1 LSIAAAKRPKKKPP
15 IIDFPNDEDTRQMDI
30 GAVYQS
36 KLTTPEQAV
45 ASIPS
50 GSNFSM
56 GMAMAEPPA
65 LLRALADRAK
75 AGQIE
80 GLKVYYFE
88 ATRIAGETILRYE
101 LNDRIRPYCMFI
113 AATERAL
120 IKRAEA
126 DGGRKIVNYVPSN
139 FHQAPRLLTDEV
151 GIDTFV
157 CTISPMDRHGYFS
170 FGTGN
175 DYSSKVARAAKR
187 LIVEVNQNMPRVHG
201 AGAELHVSEV
211 SAIVENNVPL
221 LQLPIRAPAPED
233 DVIARMIAGLVPDGA
248 CLQMGVGALP
258 DIVCAALRDRNDLGI
273 HTEAL
278 NPGLVD
284 LVRAGVV
291 TNRRKAIDWG
301 KTVFTFAM
309 GQEAMYD
316 FLDDNPAVESR
327 PVDYVND
334 PRIIA
339 QNDNVISINATI
351 QIDLTGAC
359 NSEHM
364 LGHQYSASG
373 GQLDF
378 VRGAYASKG
387 GKSIIAATST
397 AAKGKVSRIV
407 PTLEGPVTTPRIDTH
422 YVVTEFGAVNLKGLS
437 STDRALQLIELANPE
452 FRGGLREAAKAMHLS

>member
-1 LSIAAAKRPKKKPP
+1 
-15 IIDFPNDEDTRQMDI
+15 MDV
-30 GAVYQS
+30 GSLYQS
-36 KLTTPEQAV
+36 KLTTPDQAV

-50 GSNFSM
+50 GSKLSM

-65 LLRALADRAK
+65 LLKALADRA
-75 AGQIE
+75 GDGRIE
-80 GLKVYYFE
+80 DLKVYYFE
-88 ATRIAGETILRYE
+88 STRIAGETILRYE
-101 LNDRIRPYCMFI
+101 LIDRIRPYCMFI
-113 AATERAL
+113 SATERAL
-120 IKRAEA
+120 IKRGVE
-126 DGGRKIVNYVPSN
+126 DGGRKVMNYVPNN
-139 FHQAPRLLTDEV
+139 FHQTPRLLIDEI

-157 CTISPMDRHGYFS
+157 CTVSPMDQHGYFS

-175 DYSSKVARAAKR
+175 DYSTKVARSAER
-187 LIVEVNQNMPRVHG
+187 LIVEVNENMPRVSG
-201 AGAELHVSEV
+201 AGAELHVSEIAAV
-211 SAIVENNVPL
+211 VKNNVPL
-221 LQLPIRAPAPED
+221 LELPIRAPTPED
-233 DVIARMIAGLVPDGA
+233 EVIGRTIAGLVPDGA

-258 DIVCAALRDRNDLGI
+258 NLVCAELRDRSDLGI

-291 TNRRKAIDWG
+291 NNRRKAIDRG

-309 GQEAMYD
+309 GQKAMYD
-316 FLDDNPAVESR
+316 FLNDNPAVESA

-334 PRIIA
+334 PHIIA

-387 GKSIIAATST
+387 GKSIIAAQST
-397 AAKGKVSRIV
+397 AARGKISRIV
-407 PTLEGPVTTPRIDTH
+407 PRLEGPVTTPRIDTH
-422 YVVTEFGAVNLKGLS
+422 YIVTEFGAVNLKGLS
-437 STDRALQLIELANPE
+437 STERALRLIDLAHPE
-452 FRGGLREAAKAMHLS
+452 FREGLRDAAREQHLI

>member
-1 LSIAAAKRPKKKPP
+1 
-15 IIDFPNDEDTRQMDI
+15 MDV
-30 GAVYQS
+30 GSLYQS
-36 KLTTPEQAV
+36 KLTTPDQAV

-50 GSNFSM
+50 GSKLSM

-65 LLRALADRAK
+65 LLKALAERAG
-75 AGQIE
+75 AGEIE
-80 GLKVYYFE
+80 DLKVYYFE
-88 ATRIAGETILRYE
+88 ATKIAGETILRYE

-113 AATERAL
+113 SAAERAL
-120 IKRAEA
+120 IKRGVE
-126 DGGRKIVNYVPSN
+126 DGGRKVINYVPNN
-139 FHQAPRLLTDEV
+139 FHQAPRLLIDEI

-157 CTISPMDRHGYFS
+157 CTVSPMDRHGYFS

-175 DYSSKVARAAKR
+175 DYSTKVARSAKR
-187 LIVEVNQNMPRVHG
+187 LIVEVNENMPRVSG
-201 AGAELHVSEV
+201 AGAELHVSEIAAV
-211 SAIVENNVPL
+211 VKNNVPL
-221 LQLPIRAPAPED
+221 LELPIRAPTPED
-233 DVIARMIAGLVPDGA
+233 EVIGRTIAGLVPDGA

-258 DIVCAALRDRNDLGI
+258 NLVCAELRDRNDLGI

-291 TNRRKAIDWG
+291 NNRRKAIDRG

-309 GQEAMYD
+309 GQKAMYD
-316 FLDDNPAVESR
+316 FLNDNPAVESA

-334 PRIIA
+334 PHIIA

-387 GKSIIAATST
+387 GKSIIAARST

-407 PTLEGPVTTPRIDTH
+407 ARLDGPVTTPRIDTH

-437 STDRALQLIELANPE
+437 STERAQELIALAHPE
-452 FRGGLREAAKAMHLS
+452 FRDELMASAKELHLV

>member
-1 LSIAAAKRPKKKPP
+1 
-15 IIDFPNDEDTRQMDI
+15 MDI
-30 GAVYQS
+30 ASLYQS
-36 KLTTPEQAV
+36 KLTMPNQAV

-50 GSNFSM
+50 GSKLSM

-65 LLRALADRAK
+65 LLKALADRAE
-75 AGQIE
+75 AGGIE
-80 GLKVYYFE
+80 DLKVYYFE
-88 ATRIAGETILRYE
+88 ATSIAGKTILRYE
-101 LNDRIRPYCMFI
+101 LMDRIRPYCMFVS
-113 AATERAL
+113 ATERAL
-120 IKRAEA
+120 IKRGVEN
-126 DGGRKIVNYVPSN
+126 GERKIINYVPNN
-139 FHQAPRLLTDEV
+139 FHQAPRLLIDEI
-151 GIDTFV
+151 GIETFV
-157 CTISPMDRHGYFS
+157 CTVSPIDRHGYFS

-175 DYSSKVARAAKR
+175 DYSTKVARAAKR
-187 LIVEVNQNMPRVHG
+187 LIVEVNANMPRVSG

-211 SAIVENNVPL
+211 DAIVENNVPL
-221 LQLPIRAPAPED
+221 LELPVRAPTPED
-233 DVIARMIAGLVPDGA
+233 EVIGRTIASLVPDGA

-258 DIVCAALRDRNDLGI
+258 NLVCAELRDRNDLGI

-284 LVRAGVV
+284 LIRAGVV
-291 TNRRKAIDWG
+291 TNRHKAIDRG

-309 GQEAMYD
+309 GQKAMYD
-316 FLDDNPAVESR
+316 FLNDNPAVESA

-339 QNDNVISINATI
+339 QNDNVVSINATI

-378 VRGAYASKG
+378 VRGAYASRG

-397 AAKGKVSRIV
+397 AAKGKISRLV
-407 PTLEGPVTTPRIDTH
+407 ARLDGPVTTPRIDTQ
-422 YVVTEFGAVNLKGLS
+422 YIVTEFGAVNLKGLS
-437 STDRALQLIELANPE
+437 STERAHALITLAHPE
-452 FRGGLREAAKAMHLS
+452 FRDGLRTAAEEQHLI

>member
-1 LSIAAAKRPKKKPP
+1 
-15 IIDFPNDEDTRQMDI
+15 MDV
-30 GAVYQS
+30 GSLYQS
-36 KLTTPEQAV
+36 KLTSPDQAV
-45 ASIPS
+45 APIPS
-50 GSNFSM
+50 GSKLSM

-65 LLRALADRAK
+65 LLKALAARAE
-75 AGQIE
+75 AG
-80 GLKVYYFE
+80 GVGDLRVYYFE
-88 ATRIAGETILRYE
+88 ATSIAGGTILRYE
-101 LNDRIRPYCMFI
+101 LNDRIQPYCMFLSAI
-113 AATERAL
+113 ERAL
-120 IKRAEA
+120 VKRGVE
-126 DGGRKIVNYVPSN
+126 DGGRKVINYVPNN
-139 FHQAPRLLTDEV
+139 FHQTPRLLIDDI

-157 CTISPMDRHGYFS
+157 CTVSPMDRHGYFS

-175 DYSSKVARAAKR
+175 DYSTKVARTAKR
-187 LIVEVNQNMPRVHG
+187 LIVEVNENMPRVIGVG
-201 AGAELHVSEV
+201 AQLHVSEV
-211 SAIVENNVPL
+211 DAIVENHVPL
-221 LQLPIRAPAPED
+221 LELPLRDPSPED
-233 DVIARMIAGLVPDGA
+233 EIIGRTIAGLVPDGA

-258 DIVCAALRDRNDLGI
+258 NLVCAKLTDRNDLGV

-284 LVRAGVV
+284 LVVAGVAN
-291 TNRRKAIDWG
+291 NRCKTIDRG

-309 GQEAMYD
+309 GQKAMYD
-316 FLDDNPAVESR
+316 FLNDNPAVESR

-364 LGHQYSASG
+364 LGHQFSASG

-387 GKSIIAATST
+387 GKSIIAAHST

-407 PTLEGPVTTPRIDTH
+407 PRLEGPVTTPRIDTH
-422 YVVTEFGAVNLKGLS
+422 YIVTEFGAVNLKGLS
-437 STDRALQLIELANPE
+437 STERALRLIELAHPE
-452 FRGGLREAAKAMHLS
+452 FRESLKEVAKEQHLI

>member
-1 LSIAAAKRPKKKPP
+1 MNADSL
-15 IIDFPNDEDTRQMDI
+15 
-30 GAVYQS
+30 YQS
-36 KLTTPEQAV
+36 KLTTPDQAI

-50 GSNFSM
+50 GSKLSI
-56 GMAMAEPPA
+56 GMAMAQPPA
-65 LLRALADRAK
+65 LLKALADRAA
-75 AGQIE
+75 AGRIE
-80 GLKVYYFE
+80 NLKVYYFE
-88 ATRIAGETILRYE
+88 ATRIAGDTILRYE

-113 AATERAL
+113 TATERAL
-120 IKRAEA
+120 IKRGVE
-126 DGGRKIVNYVPSN
+126 DGGRKIINYVPNN
-139 FHQAPRLLTDEV
+139 FHQAPRLLIDEI

-157 CTISPMDRHGYFS
+157 CTVSPMDRHGYFS

-175 DYSSKVARAAKR
+175 DYSTKVARSAKR
-187 LIVEVNQNMPRVHG
+187 LIVEVNENMPRVNG

-211 SAIVENNVPL
+211 DAIVANHVPL
-221 LQLPIRAPAPED
+221 LELPIRAPAAED
-233 DVIARMIAGLVPDGA
+233 EVIGRTIAGLVPDGA

-258 DIVCAALRDRNDLGI
+258 NLVCAELRDRNDLGI

-291 TNRRKAIDWG
+291 TNRRKTLDRG

-309 GQEAMYD
+309 GQKATYD
-316 FLDDNPAVESR
+316 FLNDNPAVESR

-334 PRIIA
+334 PRVIA
-339 QNDNVISINATI
+339 QNDNVVSINATI

-387 GKSIIAATST
+387 GKSIIAARST

-407 PTLEGPVTTPRIDTH
+407 ARLDGPVTTPRIDTH
-422 YVVTEFGAVNLKGLS
+422 YVVTEFGAVSLKGLS
-437 STDRALQLIELANPE
+437 STERAKALIALAHPE
-452 FRGGLREAAKAMHLS
+452 FRDELTEAAKQQHLI

>member
-1 LSIAAAKRPKKKPP
+1 
-15 IIDFPNDEDTRQMDI
+15 MDI
-30 GAVYQS
+30 ASLYQS
-36 KLTTPEQAV
+36 KLTMPNQAV

-50 GSNFSM
+50 GSKLSM

-65 LLRALADRAK
+65 LLKALADRAE
-75 AGQIE
+75 AGGIE
-80 GLKVYYFE
+80 DLKVYYFE
-88 ATRIAGETILRYE
+88 ATKIAGGTILRYE
-101 LNDRIRPYCMFI
+101 LNDRIHPYCMFI
-113 AATERAL
+113 AAAERAL
-120 IKRAEA
+120 IKRGVE
-126 DGGRKIVNYVPSN
+126 DGGRKIVNYVPNN
-139 FHQAPRLLTDEV
+139 FHQTPRLLIDEI
-151 GIDTFV
+151 GIDSFV
-157 CTISPMDRHGYFS
+157 CTVSSMDRHGYFS

-175 DYSSKVARAAKR
+175 DYSTKVARAAKR
-187 LIVEVNQNMPRVHG
+187 LIVEVNENMPRVHG
-201 AGAELHVSEV
+201 DGAELHVSAV
-211 SAIVENNVPL
+211 DAIVENNVPL
-221 LQLPIRAPAPED
+221 LELPIRAPAPED
-233 DVIARMIAGLVPDGA
+233 AVIGRTIAGLVPDGA

-258 DIVCAALRDRNDLGI
+258 NIVCDALKNRNDLGI

-284 LVRAGVV
+284 LIRAGVV
-291 TNRRKAIDWG
+291 TNRRKAIDRG

-309 GQEAMYD
+309 GQKAMYD
-316 FLDDNPAVESR
+316 FLNDNPAVESA

-351 QIDLTGAC
+351 EIDLTGAC

-397 AAKGKVSRIV
+397 AAHGKISRIV
-407 PTLEGPVTTPRIDTH
+407 PRLEGPVTTPRIDTH
-422 YVVTEFGAVNLKGLS
+422 YIVTEFGSANLKGLS
-437 STDRALQLIELANPE
+437 STERAHALIGLAHPE
-452 FRGGLREAAKAMHLS
+452 FRDELLASAKKLHLV

>member
-1 LSIAAAKRPKKKPP
+1 
-15 IIDFPNDEDTRQMDI
+15 MDI
-30 GAVYQS
+30 ASLYQS
-36 KLTTPEQAV
+36 KLTMPNQAV

-50 GSNFSM
+50 GSKLSM

-65 LLRALADRAK
+65 LLKALADRAE
-75 AGQIE
+75 AGGIE
-80 GLKVYYFE
+80 DLKVYYFE
-88 ATRIAGETILRYE
+88 ATSIAGKTILRYE
-101 LNDRIRPYCMFI
+101 LMDRIRPYCMFVS
-113 AATERAL
+113 ATERAL
-120 IKRAEA
+120 IKRGVEN
-126 DGGRKIVNYVPSN
+126 GERKIINYVPNN
-139 FHQAPRLLTDEV
+139 FHQAPRLLIDEI
-151 GIDTFV
+151 GIETFV
-157 CTISPMDRHGYFS
+157 CTVSPIDRHGYFS

-175 DYSSKVARAAKR
+175 DYSTKVARAAKR
-187 LIVEVNQNMPRVHG
+187 LIVEVNANMPRVSG

-211 SAIVENNVPL
+211 DAIVENNVPL
-221 LQLPIRAPAPED
+221 LELPVRAPTPED
-233 DVIARMIAGLVPDGA
+233 EVIGRTIASLVPDGA

-258 DIVCAALRDRNDLGI
+258 NLVCAELRDRNDLGI

-284 LVRAGVV
+284 LIRAGVV
-291 TNRRKAIDWG
+291 TNRHKAIDRG

-309 GQEAMYD
+309 GQKAMYD
-316 FLDDNPAVESR
+316 FLSDNPAVESA

-397 AAKGKVSRIV
+397 AAHGKISRIV
-407 PTLEGPVTTPRIDTH
+407 PRLQGPVTTPRIDTH
-422 YVVTEFGAVNLKGLS
+422 YVVTEFGSANLKGLS
-437 STDRALQLIELANPE
+437 STERAHALIGLAHPE
-452 FRGGLREAAKAMHLS
+452 FRDELLASAKKLHLV

>member
-1 LSIAAAKRPKKKPP
+1 
-15 IIDFPNDEDTRQMDI
+15 MDV
-30 GAVYQS
+30 GSLYRS
-36 KLTTPEQAV
+36 KLTTPDQAMV
-45 ASIPS
+45 AIPS
-50 GSNFSM
+50 GSKLSM

-65 LLRALADRAK
+65 LLKALANRAE
-75 AGQIE
+75 AGGIE
-80 GLKVYYFE
+80 DLMVYYFE

-101 LNDRIRPYCMFI
+101 LNDRIHPYCMFI
-113 AATERAL
+113 SATERAL
-120 IKRAEA
+120 IKRGVE
-126 DGGRKIVNYVPSN
+126 DGGRKVINYVPNN
-139 FHQAPRLLTDEV
+139 FHQTPRLLIDEI
-151 GIDTFV
+151 GIDSFV
-157 CTISPMDRHGYFS
+157 CTVSPMDRHGYFS

-175 DYSSKVARAAKR
+175 DYSTKAARAAKR
-187 LIVEVNQNMPRVHG
+187 LIVEVNQNMPRVNG

-211 SAIVENNVPL
+211 DVIVENNVPL
-221 LQLPIRAPAPED
+221 LELPIRAPTPED
-233 DVIARMIAGLVPDGA
+233 EVIGRTIAGLVPDGA

-258 DIVCAALRDRNDLGI
+258 NLVCAQLRDRNDLGI

-291 TNRRKAIDWG
+291 NNRRKAVDRG

-309 GQEAMYD
+309 GQKAMYD
-316 FLDDNPAVESR
+316 FLNDNPAAESA

-334 PRIIA
+334 PHIIA

-351 QIDLTGAC
+351 EIDLTGAC

-387 GKSIIAATST
+387 GKSIIAAQST

-407 PTLEGPVTTPRIDTH
+407 PRLEGPVTTPRIDTH
-422 YVVTEFGAVNLKGLS
+422 YIVTEFGAVNLKGLS
-437 STDRALQLIELANPE
+437 STERALRLIELAHPE
-452 FRGGLREAAKAMHLS
+452 FRDGLMASAKELHLV

>member
-1 LSIAAAKRPKKKPP
+1 
-15 IIDFPNDEDTRQMDI
+15 MDI
-30 GAVYQS
+30 NARYQS
-36 KLTTPEQAV
+36 KLTTPDQAV

-50 GSNFSM
+50 GSRLSM

-65 LLRALADRAK
+65 LLKALADRAE
-75 AGQIE
+75 AG
-80 GLKVYYFE
+80 KVENVRLYYYE
-88 ATRIAGETILRYE
+88 ATSIAGKTVLRYE
-101 LNDRIRPYCMFI
+101 LNDRLIPYCMFVS
-113 AATERAL
+113 AAERAL
-120 IKRAEA
+120 IKRGME
-126 DGGRKIVNYVPSN
+126 DGGRKVINYVPNN
-139 FHQAPRLLTDEV
+139 FHQAPRLLIDDI

-157 CTISPMDRHGYFS
+157 HTVSPIDRHGYFS

-175 DYSSKVARAAKR
+175 DYSTKVARAAKR
-187 LIVEVNQNMPRVHG
+187 LIVEVNENMPRVNG

-211 SAIVENNVPL
+211 DAIVENNVPL
-221 LQLPIRAPAPED
+221 LELPVRGPTAED
-233 DVIARMIAGLVPDGA
+233 EVIGRTIASLVPDGA

-258 DIVCAALRDRNDLGI
+258 NLVCAELKARNDLGI

-291 TNRRKAIDWG
+291 NNRRKTIDRG
-301 KTVFTFAM
+301 KTLFTFAM
-309 GQEAMYD
+309 GQKEMYD
-316 FLDDNPAVESR
+316 FLNDNPAIASA

-339 QNDNVISINATI
+339 QNDSVVSINATI

-387 GKSIIAATST
+387 GKSIIAARST
-397 AAKGKVSRIV
+397 AAKGKASRIV
-407 PTLEGPVTTPRIDTH
+407 PRLDGPVTTPRIDTH
-422 YVVTEFGAVNLKGLS
+422 YIVTEFGAVNLKGLS
-437 STDRALQLIELANPE
+437 STERALKLIELAHPG
-452 FRGGLREAAKAMHLS
+452 FRDELTEAAKQLQLI